1 MKNQF
6 CVENL
11 NIMGKIPYIGLRATI
26 PQLKKYLESIE
37 FTSFKPKF
45 VVVHHTAAPS
55 LAQRPD
61 GFTEQHLLNLKNYYE
76 NVMNWNG
83 APHMFVDDKGFI
95 VFQSL
100 ARPGVHAKSYNSNSW
115 GIEMLG
121 DYDQIREYGS
131 MRAKEVFENTHEVLA
146 YLCFFLKVEPKTIKF
161 HREDPLTNK
170 TCPGRLVDKAKFI
183 KDVEKYYYQF
193 TGEGAAPWTNPVFQ
207 ITLGENSFVWSKT
220 RVTND
225 RTIVP
230 AREFINKL
238 QPKNYALS
246 KFGNNIIWMAG
257 LKKYSVQIAEI
268 DEQGSAWVFLREVCD
283 KTGATFEI
291 IRTL

>member
-1 MKNQF
+1 
-6 CVENL
+6 
-11 NIMGKIPYIGLRATI
+11 MGKIPYIGLRATI

-37 FTSFKPKF
+37 FTSFKPEF

-61 GFTEQHLLNLKNYYE
+61 GFTEQHLLNLKDYYE

-121 DYDQIREYGS
+121 DYDQIKEYGS
-131 MRAKEVFENTHEVLA
+131 MRAKEVFENTHEVVA

-193 TGEGAAPWTNPVFQ
+193 TGEG
-207 ITLGENSFVWSKT
+207 
-220 RVTND
+220 ND

-257 LKKYSVQIAEI
+257 LKKYSAQIAEI